1 MKKEKLNIEQIFLLG
16 LESHKKNDLKS
27 AEKFYNDVL
36 EINPNHFNSIFY
48 LASLSAQ
55 TKNYIKAKNL
65 FEKIIQ
71 IKPNYDVAYANLGA
85 VLKELGKFN
94 EAVEACRKAISIQ
107 PNNSAAYSNLGAALK
122 ELGKF
127 KETIDVCKKAIE
139 TEPKNFNAYHN
150 LALAL
155 QELGEI
161 KRAISCYEKLSK
173 IQPSPSNAY
182 QNLGK
187 LNIMLGKKDE
197 AIKYYKL
204 AIQYEPEN
212 LLHYYALSD
221 LDEKSLNE
229 DFKNKIDEIKTKNNS
244 KYQNL
249 AYANFLKSK
258 YELNSK
264 NYEKEFNY
272 LLKGHNYYLM
282 SEKEEYRKDV
292 EYWLNILPKNEEL
305 NSRDISNKNIEI
317 ANHSFTP
324 IFIIGVPRCGST
336 LIEKIIASGP
346 TNVTIGE
353 EIGVFSS
360 FVKQKIIQKENIYS
374 DINGMRKD
382 LIKRYSEKN
391 IIKEGGNFIFT
402 DKTLDNFFY
411 IKLIKDIFPQ
421 SKIINCKRE
430 PLSSIMSILKNNLPN
445 VPWAHSLEH
454 IFQYFDIYY
463 KLINNYNKIF
473 PNFIYE
479 LNLEELSLDPEKE
492 SKKLMKFCEMPW
504 DKKCLEYYKR
514 KDLFS
519 KTASNIQIRSA
530 IYKHS
535 LEKYLP
541 YKEFLT
547 QYGQKY
553 SWFK

>member
-221 LDEKSLNE
+221 LDEKSLNA

-317 ANHSFTP
+317 EKHSFTP

-360 FVKQKIIQKENIYS
+360 FVK
-374 DINGMRKD
+374 
-382 LIKRYSEKN
+382 
-391 IIKEGGNFIFT
+391 
-402 DKTLDNFFY
+402 
-411 IKLIKDIFPQ
+411 
-421 SKIINCKRE
+421 
-430 PLSSIMSILKNNLPN
+430 
-445 VPWAHSLEH
+445 
-454 IFQYFDIYY
+454 
-463 KLINNYNKIF
+463 
-473 PNFIYE
+473 
-479 LNLEELSLDPEKE
+479 
-492 SKKLMKFCEMPW
+492 
-504 DKKCLEYYKR
+504 
-514 KDLFS
+514 
-519 KTASNIQIRSA
+519 
-530 IYKHS
+530 
-535 LEKYLP
+535 
-541 YKEFLT
+541 
-547 QYGQKY
+547 
-553 SWFK
+553 

>member
-1 MKKEKLNIEQIFLLG
+1 MKKEKLNIEQIFLLA
-16 LESHKKNDLKS
+16 LESHKKNDFKS

-85 VLKELGKFN
+85 VLKELGEFKD
-94 EAVEACRKAISIQ
+94 AVEACKKAISIQ

-127 KETIDVCKKAIE
+127 KETVEACKKAIA
-139 TEPKNFNAYHN
+139 TEPKNFSAYHN

-161 KRAISCYEKLSK
+161 NRAISCYEKLSK
-173 IQPSPSNAY
+173 IHPSPSNAY

-187 LNIMLGKKDE
+187 LNVMLGKKDE
-197 AIKYYKL
+197 AINYYKL
-204 AIQYEPEN
+204 AIQYDPEN
-212 LLHYYALSD
+212 LSHYYALSD
-221 LDEKSLNE
+221 LDEQSLNV
-229 DFKNKIDEIKTKNNS
+229 DFKNKIDEIKKKNNS
-244 KYQNL
+244 KNKNL
-249 AYANFLKSK
+249 AYANFLQSK
-258 YELNSK
+258 YEFSLK

-272 LLKGHNYYLM
+272 LLKGHNCYLM

-292 EYWLNILPKNEEL
+292 EYWLNILPNNEEL
-305 NSRDISNKNIEI
+305 NSKDVSNKNIEI
-317 ANHSFTP
+317 EKHNFTP

-336 LIEKIIASGP
+336 LIEKIIASGS
-346 TNVTIGE
+346 TNVAIGE
-353 EIGVFSS
+353 EIGIISS
-360 FVKQKIIQKENIYS
+360 FVKQKIIQNENIYS
-374 DINGMRKD
+374 DLRGMRED
-382 LIKRYSEKN
+382 LIKKYSEKN
-391 IIKEGGNFIFT
+391 ILKGDSNFIFT

-421 SKIINCKRE
+421 SKIINCTRE

-463 KLINNYNKIF
+463 KLIKNYNKIF

-479 LNLEELSLDPEKE
+479 LNLEKLSLEPEKE
-492 SKKLMKFCEMPW
+492 SKKLMEFCKMPW

-514 KDLFS
+514 KRC
-519 KTASNIQIRSA
+519 I
-530 IYKHS
+530 
-535 LEKYLP
+535 
-541 YKEFLT
+541 
-547 QYGQKY
+547 
-553 SWFK
+553 